1 MTRYTRCP
9 ICGTGWLN
17 WLYPPDSAPW
27 CHCGLCRAEFTG
39 KQLDHIL
46 ATAPKR
52 AEQDRR
58 EREADRNPSA
68 DLP

>member
-58 EREADRNPSA
+58 EREADRNPPA